1 MADLAPWHDFAILIG
16 TAFATLIGLL
26 FVSASVG
33 AGVFNPERQYALR
46 VFLSQSVVHFSA
58 GLAIALIVVA
68 PLPSA
73 HVVGTLVLAT
83 ALFGAAYAGVT
94 GWRMVH
100 HHLIETLDLADRL
113 WYRHHSRHRL
123 SGDDCRG
130 GDAVSRTGCRGATA
144 GGHAGAAADRRHPQC
159 LGHHDVGYS
168 ASAVEPRRAM

>member
-68 PLPSA
+68 PLPSP

-83 ALFGAAYAGVT
+83 ALFGTAYAGVT

-113 WYRHHSRHRL
+113 WYGIIPAIAYL
-123 SGDDCRG
+123 VMIAAGVTLFRG
-130 GDAVSRTGCRGATA
+130 LDPGVPLLAATLVLLLIA
-144 GGHAGAAADRRHPQC
+144 GIRNAWDITTWVILRQP
-159 LGHHDVGYS
+159 
-168 ASAVEPRRAM
+168 